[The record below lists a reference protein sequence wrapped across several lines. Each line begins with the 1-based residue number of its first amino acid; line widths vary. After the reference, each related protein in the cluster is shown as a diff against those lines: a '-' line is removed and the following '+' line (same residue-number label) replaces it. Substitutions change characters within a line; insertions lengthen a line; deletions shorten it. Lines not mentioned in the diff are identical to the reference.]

1 MPKARPTRTPPKNC
15 LGNLMVDVP
24 CGGESCRF
32 IERMIPA
39 APRRRQN
46 PMTCGQPAAGKPP
59 TLTTGLSQPPS
70 KHGLEPK
77 MFHNIEECLVRK
89 NDSGCDTGH
98 LQPAPV
104 GSTDASGKSLRG

>member
-1 MPKARPTRTPPKNC
+1 
-15 LGNLMVDVP
+15 
-24 CGGESCRF
+24 
-32 IERMIPA
+32 MIHA

-46 PMTCGQPAAGKPP
+46 PMAFGQPAAGKPP

-77 MFHNIEECLVRK
+77 TFHNIKECLVRK

-104 GSTDASGKSLRG
+104 GSTDARNQSRCGSDDTEAGSGAVRRGYAPRTAVSGQSV